1 MPCDPP
7 SYEFSTD
14 SDAST
19 GWLAYFPRDYKP
31 NYNNLK
37 TKKELVTQ
45 RQAILNEKKKG
56 EREAMV
62 NEKKQGKR
70 VLGLPAP
77 KTWSD
82 LGIKTWVPKDP
93 KGKGKKQ

>member
-45 RQAILNEKKKG
+45 RQAILNEKK
-56 EREAMV
+56 
-62 NEKKQGKR
+62 QGKR